1 MKKFLKIFGLVMLVL
16 AVIIIGILTILT
28 RDKNNLDKQISRA
41 KVQVENYK
49 NYKPDNKEYFKV
61 VRSEKND
68 LYYYA
73 ADGKRYIFPS
83 LEVYRSWYNEFLT
96 VNLKVADLKTLYQT
110 PLGGS
115 VTFRPGT
122 LMQTP
127 TDPHIYMVIKNGEI
141 RPLANEDMLLKIY
154 GDNWQ
159 KQVSNIENYYFTEY
173 KVGPVINSI
182 QDFPDIPKSITINL
196 DKGLNNEK

>member
-1 MKKFLKIFGLVMLVL
+1 MLVL
-16 AVIIIGILTILT
+16 VVIIIGILTILT
-28 RDKNNLDKQISRA
+28 RDKNNLDKQIARA
-41 KVQVENYK
+41 KAQVENYK

-61 VRSEKND
+61 VRSQNND

-83 LEVYRSWYNEFLT
+83 IEVYRSWYNDFLT
-96 VNLKVADLKTLYQT
+96 VNLKIADLNTLYQT
-110 PLGGS
+110 PLGGN

-122 LMQTP
+122 LMETP

-141 RPLANEDMLLKIY
+141 RPFANEDMLLKIY

-159 KQVSNIENYYFTEY
+159 KSVNKLENYYFTEY
-173 KVGPVINSI
+173 KVDPVINSI
-182 QDFPDIPKSITINL
+182 QDFPEIPKAININQ
-196 DKGLNNEK
+196 DKGLNTNS